1 MPGKRVDSSHS
12 LSLKEAATRFLVS
25 LPSGERQSSQSEVY
39 KFARWYGWEKPLAEL
54 AAPDIASYAER
65 LSLSDADY
73 VSKLEK
79 VRSFLVYAKKQG
91 WSKSSLASHLKTKKV
106 KTPPRLSV
114 HRDSPEAVLLTQ
126 QRYTELEAELA
137 SLREK
142 SARLIGE
149 IRRAAADKDF
159 RENAPL
165 AAAREQRGHI
175 EGQIRELEETLKS
188 ARITDHSKKTALKV
202 TAGDII
208 VLRDLASD
216 EELRYVLVSP
226 KEVDPVR
233 GKISVASPIGKAVIG
248 RRQGDTV
255 EVAAPVGKLRYRI
268 EQVEH

>member
-1 MPGKRVDSSHS
+1 VDSSQS

-25 LPSGERQSSQSEVY
+25 LSPEESQASQNEVY
-39 KFARWYGWEKPLAEL
+39 RFVRWYGWEKPLAEL
-54 AAPDIASYAER
+54 TAPDIASYAER

-79 VRSFLVYAKKQG
+79 VRSFLVYAKQQA
-91 WSKSSLASHLKTKKV
+91 WSKGSLASHLKTKKV
-106 KTPPRLSV
+106 KTPPRLSA

-126 QRYTELEAELA
+126 QRYAELEAELA

-142 SARLIGE
+142 SARLIDE

-188 ARITDHSKKTALKV
+188 ARIANQEQKTALKV
-202 TAGDII
+202 SAGDSV
-208 VLRDLASD
+208 VLRDLASN

-226 KEVDPVR
+226 REVDPIK
-233 GKISVASPIGKAVIG
+233 GKISAASPIGKAVIG
-248 RRQGDTV
+248 QRQGDIV
-255 EVAAPVGKLRYRI
+255 EVAAPVGKLRYQI
-268 EQVEH
+268 KQVEH